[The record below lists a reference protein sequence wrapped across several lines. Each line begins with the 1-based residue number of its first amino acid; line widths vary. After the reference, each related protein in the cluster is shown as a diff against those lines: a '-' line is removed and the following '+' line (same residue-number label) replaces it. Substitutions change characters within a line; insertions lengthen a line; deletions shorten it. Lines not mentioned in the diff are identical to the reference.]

1 MEPDLDLPETKNSEA
16 QRRKINLM
24 FLLLEEKLG

>member
-1 MEPDLDLPETKNSEA
+1 MEPDLDLPETKNSEV
-16 QRRKINLM
+16 QRRKIDLM